1 MINSQPM
8 RVVVFFSMCCL
19 AASTAKGQFE
29 LGSIEGL
36 VTDPQKSPIAGARVE
51 IRSLT
56 TNVSRDVTT
65 SGSGEYNSLP
75 LQPGRY
81 SITVRQGGFQVR
93 SLELTLGVSQRLQ
106 ADVTLNL
113 ASVSEQ
119 VNVVGAAATIETASS
134 EIGQV
139 REAKE
144 IVDLP
149 LNTRNFTQLVQL
161 APGVLTGVGGA
172 SGSLGYTSGRGTNG
186 AVINGAPVEDVTYLI
201 DGINSVDTD
210 AGVLIFFPPV
220 DSIYEFKVQTSSA
233 PAAYGGGQ
241 GIINVTY
248 KSGSNDVHAT
258 AYEFLRN
265 SAFDAK
271 NFFDSPTNPIPPF
284 KLNQFGAN
292 LGAPVVIPHL
302 FNGRN
307 KLFFFGDYEA
317 KRVRQ
322 AQTYLSSVPVGSFR
336 TGDFSALLPGTK
348 ILDPRTNSRTPFP
361 NNMIPPSL
369 IDPAAARLVALYP
382 APNLPGTINNFLYN
396 PVQTNQVDQFD
407 LRGDYRTENAAIFLR
422 YSYETAD
429 TFNPGSLPEPA
440 VGAGPGRPGRVLV
453 PSHQAVFGYGR
464 SIGPNKYYELR
475 VGYSRLEQGILDSD
489 TKFPTIAEDL
499 GIPNANNHGATPGL
513 STTNISGFTGLGD
526 GAGSLQK
533 INNNWEIDQA
543 FSLVRSRHEFKVGFD
558 FLSRRFAFFSPGAPN
573 GQFTFSGVYTGCGLA
588 DLLLGRPISSR
599 LDVTS
604 FFDLQRFYYSAY
616 LQDNWRV
623 NSRLTLNMGLRNDS
637 IAAWKERHNRLSG
650 FVPVNGGTLVPV
662 GTAPFTGDSV
672 QDGRPLQLGPRFGF
686 AYTATPKTVI
696 RAGGGIFYSFKT
708 VTSGNSLAK
717 NAPFSGTLVTAND
730 AANFGAAVPI
740 SSGFPAARPALW
752 PIAGSGFYYWP
763 QDAKTS
769 TMYEWN
775 FNIQRELA
783 AGMAVSVAYVG
794 GKGTYVDVV
803 GLNINQATPG
813 PGSVLSR
820 RPYPNLSDST
830 GVVPWGNSSYN
841 SLQTTFERRVGSYRF
856 SGAWTWAHSIDDTSG
871 ESSNSPIQN
880 SLNLAAQRGNS
891 TFDVRHKLTLSG
903 TYEFPVGRGKR
914 LLASAPRVVDLVAGG
929 WQLNHILTLQTG
941 LPFTP
946 VMQTSNLNTGS
957 GTQFPNRIGSG
968 ELPSSQ
974 RTVDRWFDPSAFVAP
989 PPYTFG
995 NSGRNILRG
1004 PGTKQIDLSVF
1015 KNFLFME
1022 KRRVEFRAEAFNAL
1036 NTPQFNNPN
1045 ASIGFIGVARIISA
1059 GSPTVYQR
1067 TSRQIQ
1073 LALKVYF

>member
-1 MINSQPM
+1 M
-8 RVVVFFSMCCL
+8 RVFTAVAFLFLNSFTAL
-19 AASTAKGQFE
+19 AQFE
-29 LGSIEGL
+29 LGSIDGL
-36 VTDPQKSPIAGARVE
+36 VTDPQKAPIAGAKVE

-65 SGSGEYNSLP
+65 SASGDYNSLP

-81 SITVRQGGFQVR
+81 SVTVRQAGFRDR
-93 SLELTLGVSQRLQ
+93 SVEVTLGVSQRLQ
-106 ADVTLNL
+106 ADLTLELDSVNEQVSVS
-113 ASVSEQ
+113 ASV
-119 VNVVGAAATIETASS
+119 ATLDTASS

-139 REAKE
+139 RAAKE
-144 IVDLP
+144 IADLP

-248 KSGSNDVHAT
+248 KSGTNEWHGT

-284 KLNQFGAN
+284 KLNQFGFN

-302 FNGRN
+302 FNGRD
-307 KLFFFGDYEA
+307 KLFFFGDYEG

-322 AQTYLSSVPVGSFR
+322 AQTYLSSVPVSAFR
-336 TGDFSALLPGTK
+336 TGDFSSLLPGTK
-348 ILDPRTNSRTPFP
+348 ILDPRTSARTPFT
-361 NNMIPPSL
+361 NNIIPPSL
-369 IDPAAARLVALYP
+369 IDPTAARLIALYP
-382 APNLPGTINNFLYN
+382 EPNLKGTITNYLYN

-407 LRGDYRTENAAIFLR
+407 LRLDYRTTNSSLFGR

-429 TFNPGSLPEPA
+429 TFNPGNLPEPA
-440 VGAGPGRPGRVLV
+440 VGAGPGRPGRVLI
-453 PSHQAVFGYGR
+453 PSHQAVIGYGR
-464 SIGPNKYYELR
+464 SLGPAKYYELR
-475 VGYSRLEQGILDSD
+475 VGYSRLEQGIYDSD

-499 GIPNANNHGATPGL
+499 GIPNANGHGAAPGL
-513 STTNISGFTGLGD
+513 STTNITGFTGLGD

-543 FSLVRSRHEFKVGFD
+543 FSWVRGRHELKFGFD
-558 FLSRRFAFFSPGAPN
+558 YLSRRFAFFSPGAPA
-573 GQFTFSGVYTGCGLA
+573 GQFTFSGAYSGYGLA
-588 DLLLGRPISSR
+588 DFLLGHPISSR
-599 LDVTS
+599 LDVTK
-604 FFDLQRFYYSAY
+604 FFSLQRFYYSTY
-616 LQDNWRV
+616 IQDNWRL
-623 NSRLTLNMGLRNDS
+623 NSRLTVNMGLRNDS
-637 IAAWKERHNRLSG
+637 ITAWKERHNRLSG
-650 FVPVNGGTLVPV
+650 FLPVNGGTLVPV
-662 GTAPFTGDSV
+662 GTAPFIGDSV
-672 QDGRPLQLGPRFGF
+672 LDGRPLQLGPRLGF

-730 AANFGAAVPI
+730 ANNFAAAVPI
-740 SSGFPAARPALW
+740 SSGFPSARPDLW
-752 PIAGSGFYYWP
+752 PVAGSGFYYWP
-763 QDAKTS
+763 QDSKTS

-783 AGMAVSVAYVG
+783 ANMAVSVAYVG

-803 GLNINQATPG
+803 GLNINQPIPG
-813 PGSVLSR
+813 PGSVISR

-830 GVVPWGNSSYN
+830 GVAPWGNSNYN
-841 SLQTTFERRVGSYRF
+841 SLQTTFERRLGSYRF

-880 SLNLAAQRGNS
+880 SRNLAAQRGDS
-891 TFDVRHKLTLSG
+891 TFDVRHKLTVGG
-903 TYEFPVGRGKR
+903 TYELPFGRGKQF
-914 LLASAPRVVDLVAGG
+914 LPDAPRPVEWIAGG
-929 WQLNHILTLQTG
+929 WQLNHIITLQTG

-968 ELPSSQ
+968 NLPSSQ
-974 RTVDRWFDPSAFVAP
+974 RTIDRWFDPAAFVAP
-989 PPYTFG
+989 PLYTFG

-1004 PGTKQIDLSVF
+1004 PGTKQLDLSLFKDFVF
-1015 KNFLFME
+1015 AE
-1022 KRRVEFRAEAFNAL
+1022 RRRVEFRAEAFNAL

-1045 ASIGFIGVARIISA
+1045 ASIGFTSGVAKITSA
-1059 GSPTVYQR
+1059 GSPTIYQR

-1073 LALKVYF
+1073 LALKIYF